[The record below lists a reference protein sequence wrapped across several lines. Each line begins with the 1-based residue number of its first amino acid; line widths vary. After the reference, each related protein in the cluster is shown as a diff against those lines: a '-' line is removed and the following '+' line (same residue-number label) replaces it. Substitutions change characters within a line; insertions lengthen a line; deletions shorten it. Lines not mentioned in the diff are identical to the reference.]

1 MVIKYERIYSM
12 IVKLMNY
19 IKRIIPCIILFL
31 FLFVMYLFN
40 SHPTPSNNPV
50 DLPDD
55 VVPLSDGIQYHAS
68 FYLFNPTD
76 FSPTFTNVTPD
87 LCEYIGDG
95 TVKFNDDVY
104 NDPDNISQ
112 LIVKAPDYSGFVL
125 PDKGVQWGSLY
136 KYNDSICVVGLCSDA
151 VVSNDPSA
159 DNKAYASVLDYGAI
173 GDGQTDNT
181 DAFTRAFSA
190 LAGQTIYIPSGTYII
205 SGKVFIPSNT
215 TILGDGRSSV
225 IMASAGKPVGSD
237 LLKISN
243 ASNITLSNITLSG
256 NIIYNT
262 REDGHS
268 AKDGIHLLDV
278 WNSNSLTV
286 QNCNFIDNVYA
297 CIRIIGNCSDI
308 SVDNSNFENVD
319 CGVITLGSGNVDSL
333 SVSNSYFD
341 GHQNSECVSLYSTGL
356 HTNIIVKDNVMKNK
370 IYGIAINFAKATVN
384 NAKVLNN
391 KISDCAV
398 GIFLNH
404 VSNAEVIEN
413 SIINTT
419 ALTNGGTGISATSC
433 SNIYISNNIVTYTR
447 QQGLYIKDCV
457 SSNISKN
464 TITDCGYQNN
474 NYHCVDIHGT
484 CSDLQ
489 IIGNTVIRND
499 TTLSPYSLVVNCN
512 GSGTTNI
519 QDTTVINSKLVLWSG
534 SSNVNV
540 SNTTGVTAN
549 LGTSNTITP

>member
-1 MVIKYERIYSM
+1 
-12 IVKLMNY
+12 
-19 IKRIIPCIILFL
+19 
-31 FLFVMYLFN
+31 
-40 SHPTPSNNPV
+40 
-50 DLPDD
+50 
-55 VVPLSDGIQYHAS
+55 
-68 FYLFNPTD
+68 
-76 FSPTFTNVTPD
+76 
-87 LCEYIGDG
+87 
-95 TVKFNDDVY
+95 
-104 NDPDNISQ
+104 
-112 LIVKAPDYSGFVL
+112 
-125 PDKGVQWGSLY
+125 
-136 KYNDSICVVGLCSDA
+136 
-151 VVSNDPSA
+151 
-159 DNKAYASVLDYGAI
+159 
-173 GDGQTDNT
+173 
-181 DAFTRAFSA
+181 
-190 LAGQTIYIPSGTYII
+190 
-205 SGKVFIPSNT
+205 
-215 TILGDGRSSV
+215 
-225 IMASAGKPVGSD
+225 
-237 LLKISN
+237 
-243 ASNITLSNITLSG
+243 
-256 NIIYNT
+256 
-262 REDGHS
+262 
-268 AKDGIHLLDV
+268 
-278 WNSNSLTV
+278 
-286 QNCNFIDNVYA
+286 
-297 CIRIIGNCSDI
+297 
-308 SVDNSNFENVD
+308 
-319 CGVITLGSGNVDSL
+319 
-333 SVSNSYFD
+333 
-341 GHQNSECVSLYSTGL
+341 
-356 HTNIIVKDNVMKNK
+356 MKNK